1 MWSAL
6 LAGFAVG
13 ALSAVVAARVVV
25 RRHLARVRAA
35 ERRARDA
42 ERLAEIGAMTGGLAH
57 EIKNPLSTIGLNA
70 QLLAEGVEELP
81 IDSDAKGRLVRRLGT
96 LRREVERLRG
106 ILTDFL
112 QYAGQI
118 RVEPARADLNAVVV
132 ELADFFLP
140 QAQKHGVRIRQE
152 LAPGPLWAMLDVAQV
167 KQATLNLMLN
177 AVQAMA
183 GAHASRQRPD
193 GGGASE
199 GTPGAGGG
207 DGTTGGGEL
216 ILRTVARADADGS
229 PLVEL
234 HVIDTGPG
242 IPPEARERIFQP
254 YYTTRS
260 GGTGL
265 GLPTAKRLVEAHHG
279 RLEVHS
285 EPGRGSDFTM
295 VFPVGGE

>member
-1 MWSAL
+1 MSATWL
-6 LAGFAVG
+6 LVGFAAG
-13 ALSAVVAARVVV
+13 AIAAALSARVVV
-25 RRHLARVRAA
+25 RRHLKRVRAA

-96 LRREVERLRG
+96 LRREVDRLRG

-112 QYAGQI
+112 QFAGQV
-118 RVEPARADLNAVVV
+118 RVEPLRSDLNAVVG

-140 QAQKHGVRIRQE
+140 QAEKMGVRIRSE
-152 LAPGPLWAMLDVAQV
+152 LVPGPLWAMLDVAHV

-183 GAHASRQRPD
+183 GPASAT
-193 GGGASE
+193 GGGASDS
-199 GTPGAGGG
+199 TRAA
-207 DGTTGGGEL
+207 GGGEL
-216 ILRTVARADADGS
+216 ILRTAARTDADGTAM
-229 PLVEL
+229 VEL

-242 IPPEARERIFQP
+242 IEPEARDRIFQP
-254 YYTTRS
+254 YFTTKS

-265 GLPTAKRLVEAHHG
+265 GLPTARRLVEAHGG
-279 RLEVHS
+279 RIELHS

-295 VFPVGGE
+295 VFPAGND